1 MAAYAIEEILLAL
14 VTQPPTAGHLGF
26 YFVTVGNNNKD
37 IASIYIFV
45 PILNISF
52 DPQKQS
58 SQVIVS
64 HVHFLPRGML
74 TALCLVFTSVRD
86 IGG

>member
-1 MAAYAIEEILLAL
+1 MAAYATEEILLAL

-26 YFVTVGNNNKD
+26 YFVTVGNNNKE

-58 SQVIVS
+58 SRSVS
-64 HVHFLPRGML
+64 A
-74 TALCLVFTSVRD
+74 TFTSFPE
-86 IGG
+86 GC